1 MPVEQLRPI
10 LLIGLAVV
18 GFLLWQQWQEDYGPG
33 ARREPP
39 PAVRDGAPARD
50 VPGAGRTTSG
60 RAPAGAASE
69 APDLPPAAD
78 VPTSSGQ
85 PAPAAS
91 PRARPR
97 GGGGPH
103 RHPRRSHRPAGRNH
117 PAGIASPLPGLDRGA
132 GPPLRS
138 HGRPGRARVR
148 RGVRPGG
155 GGGAR
160 PEPPRRADPGAQ
172 RLPARPG
179 DRPARRAPSLGGRE
193 RGPRRQ
199 GIRVRA
205 RQLRDRGALRD
216 RQRILPSL
224 DGTGLRAVPPRA
236 AGRLGRPRHHLH
248 VHRRGAVEPPTS
260 PTRRST
266 STTWSPRTSTARFAT
281 AGSP

>member
-1 MPVEQLRPI
+1 MAGRLRP
-10 LLIGLAVV
+10 GRAART
-18 GFLLWQQWQEDYGPG
+18 GPRRARWGSRAGRSGCGPNHLRARPRRRRLRG
-33 ARREPP
+33 ARPS
-39 PAVRDGAPARD
+39 
-50 VPGAGRTTSG
+50 PGGGRADLLRTTGSG
-60 RAPAGAASE
+60 RLA
-69 APDLPPAAD
+69 
-78 VPTSSGQ
+78 
-85 PAPAAS
+85 
-91 PRARPR
+91 RARPR
-97 GGGGPH
+97 GSGGPH

-132 GPPLRS
+132 GPSLRS

-179 DRPARRAPSLGGRE
+179 GPTGSTCAFTGRTRAGSASSRYSSSRETATRSGCATRSTTHPPFPGRDRPTGSTAACRRPTRAASAPSTRTPA
-193 RGPRRQ
+193 RCC
-199 GIRVRA
+199 RA
-205 RQLRDRGALRD
+205 
-216 RQRILPSL
+216 
-224 DGTGLRAVPPRA
+224 
-236 AGRLGRPRHHLH
+236 
-248 VHRRGAVEPPTS
+248 PTS